1 MLMEKLMARKNI
13 FELLSNE
20 YDIKEERNKIVNL
33 FNSKIFSHTN
43 PLNLN
48 QQQGLSIEYIVDNW
62 LLVNWKQR
70 NGCLSCLEI
79 RKKIKFNNLF
89 SNFSLES
96 TITIIEY
103 ISNLIYLIQKKI
115 LSNNNINFQYN
126 TIVFNV
132 LCQNIDLLLEH
143 INYEKHIFD
152 NDEKVIIVPK
162 NPAATAVAEISSQ
175 ETVMAIL
182 KYHHASLKGQIEGKK
197 KILLSIAHEYEAL
210 LSKGIKGFDDYFT
223 KARDMLNNLDI
234 RHNNK
239 TGKNKKEF
247 VINMKPEEL
256 EKWYDDLYQLLLFC
270 VLIKDNKHRKD
281 EISKFL
287 EQTRKTK

>member
-1 MLMEKLMARKNI
+1 MTRKNI

-33 FNSKIFSHTN
+33 FNSKIFSHSN

-89 SNFSLES
+89 SNFSLEN
-96 TITIIEY
+96 TITILEY
-103 ISNLIYLIQKKI
+103 ISNLICLFQKKI
-115 LSNNNINFQYN
+115 ISNNNINFQYN
-126 TIVFNV
+126 IDKYKI

-152 NDEKVIIVPK
+152 NEEKLILVPK

-175 ETVMAIL
+175 ETAMAIL
-182 KYHHASLKGQIEGKK
+182 KYHHASLKGQLEEKR
-197 KILLSIAHEYEAL
+197 KILLSIAHEYETL
-210 LSKGIKGFDDYFT
+210 LSNGIDGFNDYFS
-223 KARDMLNNLDI
+223 KAREMLNNLDI

-247 VINMKPEEL
+247 VINMNSEEL
-256 EKWYDDLYQLLLFC
+256 EKWYDELYQLLLFC
-270 VLIKDNKHRKD
+270 VLIRDNKYRKD

-287 EQTRKTK
+287 EQTRDAK